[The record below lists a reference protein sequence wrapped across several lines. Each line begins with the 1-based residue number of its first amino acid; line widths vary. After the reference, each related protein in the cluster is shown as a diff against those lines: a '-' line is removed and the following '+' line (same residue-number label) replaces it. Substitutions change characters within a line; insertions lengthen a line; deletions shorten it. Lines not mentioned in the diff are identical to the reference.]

1 MVVNLWF
8 SKELE
13 IWRWTLTSSED
24 SYLQES
30 GSQRDLRDAMDDIA
44 NTIEYLLNIEED
56 PSV

>member
-24 SYLQES
+24 GYLQES

-44 NTIEYLLNIEED
+44 NTIEYLLNTEEE

>member
-13 IWRWTLTSSED
+13 IWRWTLTSRED
-24 SYLQES
+24 GYLQES

-44 NTIEYLLNIEED
+44 NTIEYLLNNE

>member
-30 GSQRDLRDAMDDIA
+30 GSQRDLRDAMDDVA
-44 NTIEYLLNIEED
+44 NTIEYLLNNE
-56 PSV
+56 V

>member
-13 IWRWTLTSSED
+13 IWRWTLTSNED

-30 GSQRDLRDAMDDIA
+30 GSQRDLRDAMDDVA
-44 NTIEYLLNIEED
+44 NTIEYLLNNE
-56 PSV
+56 V

>member
-13 IWRWTLTSSED
+13 IWRWTLTSRED

-44 NTIEYLLNIEED
+44 NTIEYLLNTDE

>member
-8 SKELE
+8 SEELE

-44 NTIEYLLNIEED
+44 NTIEYLLNTDE

>member
-13 IWRWTLTSSED
+13 IWRWTLTSRDD

-44 NTIEYLLNIEED
+44 NTIEYLLNTDE